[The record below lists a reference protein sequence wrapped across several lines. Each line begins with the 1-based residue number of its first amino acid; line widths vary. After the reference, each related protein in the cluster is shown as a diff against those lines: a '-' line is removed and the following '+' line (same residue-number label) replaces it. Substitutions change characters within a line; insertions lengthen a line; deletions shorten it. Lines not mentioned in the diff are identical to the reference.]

1 MKHYAGHVYAAAK
14 VGRNKKTDDFAVH
27 LDETP
32 HAHHSIHRLR
42 ESKES
47 AHKEPV
53 SKKQKAHDAD
63 GRVVREVGFFLPC
76 EELYYTS
83 VKYSVVVSVWL
94 CLQ

>member
-1 MKHYAGHVYAAAK
+1 MGHVYAAAK

-47 AHKEPV
+47 AHKEPR
-53 SKKQKAHDAD
+53 SKNQKAHDDD
-63 GRVVREVGFFLPC
+63 GRGWYEGGGLLLVA
-76 EELYYTS
+76 
-83 VKYSVVVSVWL
+83 
-94 CLQ
+94 